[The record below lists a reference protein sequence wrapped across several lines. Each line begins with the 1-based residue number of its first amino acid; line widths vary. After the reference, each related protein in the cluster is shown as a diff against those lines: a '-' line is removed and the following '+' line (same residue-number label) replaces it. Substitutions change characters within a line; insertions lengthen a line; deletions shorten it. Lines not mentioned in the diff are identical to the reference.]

1 MNLRKKENLW
11 SALIWGSTT
20 VFTLLY
26 ISLIFNQNVWTDE
39 IFTMKLLEGNFREI
53 VEGTVVDVHPPLYYF
68 VAKLAQM
75 IFGKSLQVQKLV
87 TIVPMTLTMVLGATK
102 IRRMFGD
109 KVSFFFILILGCI
122 PCSMEFAVQVRMYS
136 MALLAVTACGLY
148 AYECY
153 FGAATGAK
161 SGGDASESIA
171 PAPDGVAPAPGGIV
185 PATAEKWSSWVGLV
199 LSTVAAAYLHYFAF
213 GSVIIVQGILFL
225 ALLITKREKLK
236 KWFLSAAAMILAY
249 LPWFGVFIGQFR
261 GVSESYWIPEITLE
275 TIWSYFEWTF
285 GINKWEWP
293 CYLFTALCVCA
304 GISALVGCFKK
315 RKDDV
320 CALLFMAVP
329 ALTGITGVAL
339 SWLIRPIYRD
349 QYVFPALGLFC
360 LFLAIELSHYAEKK
374 WILYPVCLFLLFMG
388 AVQYLETY
396 RQEYKSTLTDQTV
409 EFWNEHVGEND
420 IIVYNLE
427 IMRFCY
433 TYYFPE
439 DKLFYVRDVDLDQ
452 DFDAIWFIDTAYEWE
467 FVPDQILPY
476 DLQIEYQGHFGIEH
490 NEFDLYK
497 VTKGPNAGL
506 WQPAE

>member
-1 MNLRKKENLW
+1 MNLRRKENLW
-11 SALIWGSTT
+11 SVLIWGSTT

-26 ISLIFNQNVWTDE
+26 VSLIFNQNVWTDE

-53 VEGTVVDVHPPLYYF
+53 VEGTVIDVHPPLYYF

-75 IFGKSLQVQKLV
+75 IFGKSLQVQKIV
-87 TIVPMTLTMVLGATK
+87 TIIPMTLTLVLGATK
-102 IRRMFGD
+102 VRRMFGD
-109 KVSFFFILILGCI
+109 RVSFLFIAILGCI

-153 FGAATGAK
+153 FGVRGGAANG
-161 SGGDASESIA
+161 GEGLGDASDGIA
-171 PAPDGVAPAPGGIV
+171 PVL
-185 PATAEKWSSWVGLV
+185 TEKQSSWIGLV

-225 ALLITKREKLK
+225 ALLIHKREKLK
-236 KWFLSAAAMILAY
+236 KWFLAAAVMILAY
-249 LPWFGVFIGQFR
+249 LPWFGVFAGQFK
-261 GVSESYWIPEITLE
+261 GVSESYWIPEITRE
-275 TIWSYFEWTF
+275 TIWSYFEWAF
-285 GINKWEWP
+285 GINKWTWP
-293 CYLFTALCVCA
+293 CYLFTALSVCA
-304 GISALVGCFKK
+304 GISAVIGCARK

-320 CALLFMAVP
+320 CALLFMTVP

-349 QYVFPALGLFC
+349 QYVFPAIGLFC
-360 LFLAIELSHYAEKK
+360 LFLAIELSHYVEKK
-374 WILYPVCLFLLFMG
+374 WIFYPICLFLLFVG

-396 RQEYKSTLTDQTV
+396 RQEYKATLTDQTV
-409 EFWNEHVGEND
+409 EFWNENVGEND
-420 IIVYNLE
+420 LIVYNLE

-467 FVPDQILPY
+467 FVPNQILPY

-506 WQPAE
+506 WKPEE